1 MVVWVCSAEKAD
13 VEKKVGLLMSG
24 HEKSP
29 DGAKTSTC
37 GTPEWI
43 VVAYESA
50 GGRLRRHERRV
61 TLTLYYDVRD
71 QLLGGALE

>member
-1 MVVWVCSAEKAD
+1 MRRA
-13 VEKKVGLLMSG
+13 
-24 HEKSP
+24 P
-29 DGAKTSTC
+29 DGAKTSPC

-50 GGRLRRHERRV
+50 GGRLRRHERWV
-61 TLTLYYDVRD
+61 TNTLYDDVRD